1 VAGSLVV
8 EIEKCRTLQERIDLY
23 QKANAELERQVELL
37 EKIVDLK
44 DREIEVLERTNS
56 KYRDLLTT
64 EEEMYG
70 QILKAQRPNPIQK
83 AIEALGF
90 VGLGVIL
97 VLLL

>member
-1 VAGSLVV
+1 LVV
-8 EIEKCRTLQERIDLY
+8 EVERCRTLGDRIDLY

-37 EKIVDLK
+37 QKIVDLK
-44 DREIEVLERTNS
+44 DKEIEVLERTNS